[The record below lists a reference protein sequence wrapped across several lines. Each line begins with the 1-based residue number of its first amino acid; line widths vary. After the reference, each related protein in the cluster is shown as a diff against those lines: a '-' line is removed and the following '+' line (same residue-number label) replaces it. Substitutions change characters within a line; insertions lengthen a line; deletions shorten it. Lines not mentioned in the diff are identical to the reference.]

1 MRFPSARTALVLLFG
16 ASVLSCNDAPTSIHR
31 SLKPQAVN
39 ADLTLNPNVT
49 APIVISQIYG
59 GGGNSGATLK
69 NDFVELFNRSPV
81 AISVDGWS
89 VQYTSAGGS
98 GTWSTTP
105 LAGTIPPGGYYL
117 VQEAAGTNGT
127 TSLPAPDATGS
138 IAMSATDGKVAL
150 SSGSKALSGVCPGA
164 VDIVSYGTGNCG
176 TAAPKLS
183 NTTADFR
190 ATNGCRYTHNPSV
203 DFQSPTAAPAPRNSQ
218 SAMVQCPPPGP
229 LDHLT
234 IVGPTS
240 VTLGSPIQLA
250 ALAEDVQRQ
259 TVWSA
264 TITWSS
270 TDTSL
275 ATVDENGTVTGVEG
289 TAMPV
294 TISASAV
301 DGGITKTATSS
312 ITVIVP
318 AINRIDV
325 SPSSDSFPPGFQAQ
339 LFATARTAPGGTII
353 PATFTFEA
361 LDPLIATIAT
371 VQNTGIITA
380 VGAQP
385 DDATRPGF
393 RITATPIGGGTPF
406 AFVSHVVP
414 IQTPVSAPA
423 AIYATND
430 EFGDPTPAAATNA
443 NDLLI
448 RRNQYTLSYNE
459 SRGTPNWVSYE
470 LDSRQIVPGQDR
482 CNCFSADPSLP
493 ADKQILTSDYTNGGY
508 DRGHMARSFDRTAAN
523 LDNAATFYLTNIVPQ
538 QADLNQGVWAQ
549 FENALGDSA
558 TKGGRAVYIVTGPL
572 YSRSHGL
579 TFIKNEGKVA
589 IPDSTWKIA
598 LIGPRNGGNPFTR
611 ANVQSWD
618 DLAGLT
624 ILAVNMPNV
633 AGVRN
638 EPWSKYLTTVAK
650 IEQATGFNFLSLL
663 QTNFRTALEAGDHAP
678 VAQYTLAGVLDE
690 ATPVTFDA
698 SASSDADFGRADFN
712 EAVTFFWQFG
722 DGAKGTGR
730 TIAHTF
736 ARFGSYLATLTVTD
750 AFGWERSITKPIT
763 VGDVPPNVAQLRDTS
778 LIAGERYFANGT
790 FADPGSDIWSATVDY
805 RDGDGPG
812 ALKLD
817 GKAFTLSHVYGSAG
831 TFRLAVTVDDG
842 SAQGSATATV
852 TVITPLAA
860 TQALTQQVQSFAKES
875 SIAQTTP
882 LLASIDAAA
891 KQIERGN
898 VTPAINELDALINK
912 IGAAVISGRMSPDA
926 AQQLTA
932 MVQRIER
939 VLRT

>member
-1 MRFPSARTALVLLFG
+1 VLLFG
-16 ASVLSCNDAPTSIHR
+16 ASVLSCNDAPTSIRR

-39 ADLTLNPNVT
+39 ADLTLNPNLT

-81 AISVDGWS
+81 AINVDGWT
-89 VQYTSAGGS
+89 VQYTSAAGS
-98 GTWSTTP
+98 GTWSTTQ
-105 LAGTIPPGGYYL
+105 LTGTIPSGSYYL
-117 VQEAAGTNGT
+117 VQEAAGANGT
-127 TSLPAPDATGS
+127 TNLPTPDATGS

-150 SSGSKALSGVCPGA
+150 SSGSKALAGVCPGA

-176 TAAPKLS
+176 NAAPKLT

-190 ATNGCRYTHNPSV
+190 GTNGCRYTHNPNL
-203 DFQSPTAAPAPRNSQ
+203 DFQSPTAPPNPRNSL
-218 SAMVQCPPPGP
+218 SAPVQCPPPGP

-264 TITWSS
+264 AITWSS
-270 TDTSL
+270 SDTSL
-275 ATVDENGTVTGVEG
+275 ATVDENGTVSGVEG
-289 TAMPV
+289 SQTPV
-294 TISASAV
+294 TISASAT
-301 DGGITKTATSS
+301 DGTITKTATYSM
-312 ITVIVP
+312 TVIVP
-318 AINRIDV
+318 AINWIDV
-325 SPSSDSFPPGFQAQ
+325 SSSSDSFPPGFQAQ
-339 LFATARTAPGGTII
+339 LFTTARTASGGTII

-361 LDPLIATIAT
+361 VDPQIATIAT

-380 VGAQP
+380 VGTPP
-385 DDATRPGF
+385 DGATKPGF
-393 RITATPIGGGTPF
+393 RITATPIGGGTPYV
-406 AFVSHVVP
+406 FVSHVVA
-414 IQTPVSAPA
+414 IQKPVSAPST
-423 AIYATND
+423 IYATND
-430 EFGDPTPAAATNA
+430 EFGDPTTATSTNA

-448 RRNQYTLSYNE
+448 TRNQYTLSYNE
-459 SRGTPNWVSYE
+459 SHGTPNWVAYE

-493 ADKQILTSDYTNGGY
+493 ADKQILTSDYTSGGY

-558 TKGGRAVYIVTGPL
+558 TKGGRAVYIITGPL

-638 EPWSKYLTTVAK
+638 DPWAKYLTTVAK

-678 VAQYTLAGVLDE
+678 VAQYTLGGVLNE

-698 SASSDADFGRADFN
+698 SSSTDADVGRADFN
-712 EAVTFFWQFG
+712 EALIYSWQFG
-722 DGAKGTGR
+722 DGAAGTGR

-736 ARFGSYLATLTVTD
+736 ARFGSYTATLTVTD

-763 VGDVPPNVAQLRDTS
+763 VADVPPVIRQLPDTS

-790 FADPGSDIWSATVDY
+790 FADPGSDIWSATIDY
-805 RDGDGPG
+805 GDGEGLG

-817 GKAFTLSHVYGSAG
+817 GKAFTLSHVYGRAG
-831 TFRLAVTVDDG
+831 TFSLAVTVDDG
-842 SAQGSATATV
+842 SAHGSETTNITV
-852 TVITPLAA
+852 VTPLAA
-860 TQALTQQVQSFAKES
+860 TQALAQQVQFFAKGS
-875 SIAQTTP
+875 SIGQATP

-898 VTPAINELDALINK
+898 LTPAINELDALINK
-912 IGAAVISGRMSPDA
+912 MGAAVISGRMSPDA

-932 MVQRIER
+932 TVQRIQR